1 MVNLLL
7 SGTEITKRQKDVGY
21 SDDEIFN
28 YLSADMSRLHPDNR
42 PGGSAGLYEEIQ
54 RGGVDLS
61 KAVNIVR

>member
-1 MVNLLL
+1 
-7 SGTEITKRQKDVGY
+7 
-21 SDDEIFN
+21 
-28 YLSADMSRLHPDNR
+28 MSRLHPDNR